1 MTGVARGSRAV
12 LSAGVVVVA
21 GFGFFAFVGP
31 SAAAV
36 GDACASF
43 GAVAAS
49 LGARTAVDN
58 TGELVN
64 GVTADIPTA
73 QAAADSQSVSSTY
86 AAAPYPGSDV
96 LSVFSLAGLPTSTY
110 PPMAQTSYPTHPDA
124 SVTAPGVS
132 LKGHSQETSS
142 NASATSGAA
151 TGPGEGAGLMVATA
165 NAGCATHGTVKALA
179 ESDDQ
184 AVGFAGG
191 LLRIGRVHSLAQVV
205 VGANGVPRLDS
216 KLEVAQMT
224 VAGQTVELSPAGLS
238 IGGSS
243 TALPPS
249 ASLSQVLADAGVTV
263 TYLAPTRDAD
273 GNGIV
278 SAGVAITMAR
288 QAQATQPTTVSYVLG
303 QSYARAQRGVSDTGL
318 SPGTSH
324 TAVLLTPPVG
334 DSSASAAPP
343 AAPTTETPA
352 AARDLLAAPARPVSG
367 PSVTPTGPAVPA
379 TLGLTAFSSV
389 DIYLVIIVG
398 AVMLL
403 GSLLLVRILGV
414 KTAWI

>member
-1 MTGVARGSRAV
+1 MTGVARWSRAV
-12 LSAGVVVVA
+12 LSAGLVVVA
-21 GFGFFAFVGP
+21 GSGFFTFMGP
-31 SAAAV
+31 SPDAASE
-36 GDACASF
+36 GCASF
-43 GAVAAS
+43 GAVAAA

-73 QAAADSQSVSSTY
+73 QAAADSQGVSSGY
-86 AAAPYPGSDV
+86 AAAPYPGPDV
-96 LSVFSLAGLPTSTY
+96 LSLLPLAGLPTSTY
-110 PPMAQTSYPTHPDA
+110 PPMAQTSYPTHPEA
-124 SVTAPGVS
+124 SVAAPGVS
-132 LKGHSQETSS
+132 LKSHSQETSS
-142 NASATSGAA
+142 NANASSGVAS
-151 TGPGEGAGLMVATA
+151 GPGEGGGVLVATA
-165 NAGCATHGTVKALA
+165 SAGCAADGTVNAVA

-184 AVGFAGG
+184 AVSFAAG

-224 VAGQTVELSPAGLS
+224 LAGQTVELTPAGLT

-249 ASLSQVLADAGVTV
+249 ASLSQVLAGAGITV

-278 SAGVAITMAR
+278 SAGVVITVAR

-303 QSYARAQRGVSDTGL
+303 QSYARAQRGISEAPPSAGSSDATV
-318 SPGTSH
+318 P
-324 TAVLLTPPVG
+324 LTPAVSA
-334 DSSASAAPP
+334 SSAPAAPP
-343 AAPTTETPA
+343 APPA
-352 AARDLLAAPARPVSG
+352 ALAAPAPSVSG
-367 PSVTPTGPAVPA
+367 PSVSPSGPAVVAAPR
-379 TLGLTAFSSV
+379 LTAFSSV

-398 AVMLL
+398 AVVLL
-403 GSLLLVRILGV
+403 GSLMLVRILGV
-414 KTAWI
+414 KTTWI